1 MIDNPV
7 LVFAVIGALGVG
19 SQWIAWRLRLPAIVL
34 MLVAGLAAGPGFG
47 VINPEAQLGDLFRPV
62 VAVAVAVI
70 LFEGGITLNFRE
82 LGGDRPVVR
91 RLVYVGA
98 PLTFALSTLAAHYI
112 AGLDWASASVLG
124 GILVI
129 TGPTVVIPLL
139 RQARL
144 AQRPAAMLRWEAII
158 NDPVGALF
166 AVFAFEVAYALSGAV
181 TAGEAAA
188 HLAAGVVVASVVGY
202 ASGRMVVYAF
212 RNGLAPEYMKAP
224 ILLAAVLAVYASTDA
239 VLHESGLLAVT
250 VMGVVIGNAK
260 LPSLTELIR
269 FKEHM
274 TILLVSGV
282 FILLAASLDVGLI
295 LSLDWRAAA
304 FVLAIIVIARPVA
317 VGVALLGTELSAK
330 ERAIVSWVGP
340 RGVVAVAVAG
350 FFGGEL
356 AEIGYEGGAQLAPLA
371 FALVTA
377 TVVLHGFTIS
387 PIARWLGLTSTQPP
401 GALIIGGS
409 PFATALARAVEETG
423 APALIVDANWWTLR
437 DARRAGAP
445 TWRGEILSEAFEH
458 HIEVNRYGVLIA
470 ATPNDAYNALV
481 CTDFGPEFGREH
493 VRQIGRHEGREGTDD
508 LPVTLGGRG
517 FAGGETFEALN
528 DRIAEGWVISRTG
541 LTEEYGLEAYR
552 AARPDAILIGV
563 LRGGERLAFLAPDDD
578 VTAEAG
584 DDMIALTPPTP
595 KTAPET
601 NGASNDPG
609 N

>member
-47 VINPEAQLGDLFRPV
+47 LIDPAAQLGDLFRPV

-82 LGGDRPVVR
+82 LGGDRPVVK

-98 PLTFALSTLAAHYI
+98 PLTFALSTLSAHYI
-112 AGLDWASASVLG
+112 AGLDWASATVFG

-181 TAGEAAA
+181 TAGEAAL
-188 HLAAGVVVASVVGY
+188 HLALGVSVASVVGY
-202 ASGRMVVYAF
+202 AAGRAVVYAF

-250 VMGVVIGNAK
+250 VMGVIIGNAK

-282 FILLAASLDVGLI
+282 FILLAASLDLNQM
-295 LSLDWRAAA
+295 LALDWRAAL
-304 FVLAIIVIARPVA
+304 FVLAIILIARPVA
-317 VGVALLGTELSAK
+317 VGLALVGTELTAK
-330 ERAIVSWVGP
+330 ERA
-340 RGVVAVAVAG
+340 
-350 FFGGEL
+350 
-356 AEIGYEGGAQLAPLA
+356 
-371 FALVTA
+371 
-377 TVVLHGFTIS
+377 
-387 PIARWLGLTSTQPP
+387 
-401 GALIIGGS
+401 
-409 PFATALARAVEETG
+409 
-423 APALIVDANWWTLR
+423 
-437 DARRAGAP
+437 
-445 TWRGEILSEAFEH
+445 
-458 HIEVNRYGVLIA
+458 
-470 ATPNDAYNALV
+470 
-481 CTDFGPEFGREH
+481 
-493 VRQIGRHEGREGTDD
+493 
-508 LPVTLGGRG
+508 
-517 FAGGETFEALN
+517 
-528 DRIAEGWVISRTG
+528 
-541 LTEEYGLEAYR
+541 
-552 AARPDAILIGV
+552 
-563 LRGGERLAFLAPDDD
+563 
-578 VTAEAG
+578 
-584 DDMIALTPPTP
+584 
-595 KTAPET
+595 
-601 NGASNDPG
+601 
-609 N
+609 